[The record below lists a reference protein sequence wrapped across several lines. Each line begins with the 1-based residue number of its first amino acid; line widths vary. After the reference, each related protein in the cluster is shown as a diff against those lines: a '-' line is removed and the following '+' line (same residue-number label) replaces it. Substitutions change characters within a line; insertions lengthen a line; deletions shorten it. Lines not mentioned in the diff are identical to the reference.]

1 MTTRVARWS
10 APVGEH
16 SVSERPRLTVSRP
29 ERARRRSTVDVTN
42 GFGGHALP
50 VLASGYLSRPVRSA
64 GGPLRSSSSSSSPP
78 VRRVGVGGGRAPAS
92 DGESTGGRRASAAPR
107 VSVGVV
113 RRRPCEV
120 QRVARARLDRP
131 RSGWR
136 ASCCLSAA
144 RRAAARASFFSFR
157 SSPVLVRFRMREG
170 RASDRVVVFVRQT
183 DKHSWRWITGFVR
196 R

>member
-1 MTTRVARWS
+1 VTTRVARWS

-64 GGPLRSSSSSSSPP
+64 GGPLRSSSSSPP
-78 VRRVGVGGGRAPAS
+78 VRRVVGGGRAPAS

-136 ASCCLSAA
+136 ASCCFGCATG
-144 RRAAARASFFSFR
+144 
-157 SSPVLVRFRMREG
+157 G
-170 RASDRVVVFVRQT
+170 RPGVVFQFPFITRTGTFKNARGPCVR
-183 DKHSWRWITGFVR
+183 SR
-196 R
+196 RRLRTTNR